1 MGALWNFSPSITAK
15 ITARN
20 KLLQPNCW
28 GGTKFSVFLDE
39 YLPLYLSEKD
49 LKDPK
54 KIRNLTED
62 MLLCNFYYGINPE
75 EYLIHSFS
83 NKSKEQRE
91 KYFSKK
97 QKDQAIFRKA
107 GKDGDKAF
115 IELKDKFQFYQKAKK
130 YFHRDACAI
139 YGIDDREV
147 FIAFCKQHH
156 KFFAKPIQGRYGKG
170 NRVVNLSDVQQT
182 ANELFDEL
190 LNYGTWM
197 IEELIDQDERMKV
210 WNETSVNTI
219 RIPSFK
225 TARGIEIF
233 YPFIRM
239 GRKGSIVDNA
249 GSGGI
254 MTVVDAKTGRICT
267 RAKDE
272 LGNVYERNPDN
283 GKVFIDWQVPEWE
296 SLLTLN
302 REVHNSLPDYH
313 KYIGFD
319 YALSQKYGWVLVE
332 GNWGD
337 FICQQACLE
346 RGLKNEILNLLNG

>member
-1 MGALWNFSPSITAK
+1 MNALWNSSPSITAK
-15 ITARN
+15 IATRN
-20 KLLQPNCW
+20 IYLQPKCW
-28 GGTKFSVFLDE
+28 GGTKFSVLLNE
-39 YLPLYLSEKD
+39 YLPLYLSEID
-49 LKDPK
+49 LKNSK
-54 KIRNLTED
+54 KVKKLTED

-91 KYFSKK
+91 KYLSKK
-97 QKDQAIFRKA
+97 QKDQAIFRNA
-107 GKDGDKAF
+107 GKNGNKAF

-139 YGIDDREV
+139 YGESDREV
-147 FIAFCKQHH
+147 FNIFCKQHH
-156 KFFAKPIQGRYGKG
+156 KFFAKPIQGKYGKG
-170 NRVVNLSDVQQT
+170 NRIVDLSKEQKT
-182 ANELFDEL
+182 ANDLFDEL
-190 LNYGTWM
+190 LGNGTWM
-197 IEELIDQDERMKV
+197 VEELINQDERMGV
-210 WNETSVNTI
+210 WNESSVNTI

-267 RAKDE
+267 KAKDE
-272 LGNVYERNPDN
+272 LGNVFERNPDN
-283 GKVFIDWQVPEWE
+283 GRVFINWQVPEWE
-296 SLLTLN
+296 SLLALN
-302 REVHNSLPDYH
+302 REIHDSLPDYH

-319 YALSQKYGWVLVE
+319 YALTTKYGWVLVE

-346 RGLKNEILNLLNG
+346 RGLKDEILNLLNG